1 MRTVTRIETIITYC
15 LFFLL
20 SAACSWCP
28 SSLNTTRSPR
38 RRSPQRE
45 PPRCQSWVPHSPR
58 PTPQGQSESF
68 VASRLK
74 ALRLKIYLHMLDVS
88 LSTGWPAVP
97 DTLVVFPGLCATPP
111 SLRPSPSP
119 SRPVCAPARRTTA
132 TSLASGTARPQ
143 RPTSTSTPLS
153 LSISTWVLS

>member
-1 MRTVTRIETIITYC
+1 MSK
-15 LFFLL
+15 FFEHHPFTQEEVSSEGTTPVSELG
-20 SAACSWCP
+20 P
-28 SSLNTTRSPR
+28 SL
-38 RRSPQRE
+38 
-45 PPRCQSWVPHSPR
+45 PPSDSSGSVWVFCRFS
-58 PTPQGQSESF
+58 SES
-68 VASRLK
+68 VEIENILV
-74 ALRLKIYLHMLDVS
+74 HMLDVS

-153 LSISTWVLS
+153 LSISTWVLSLFGAAFYSDPEFFMLYSLRQLSQ